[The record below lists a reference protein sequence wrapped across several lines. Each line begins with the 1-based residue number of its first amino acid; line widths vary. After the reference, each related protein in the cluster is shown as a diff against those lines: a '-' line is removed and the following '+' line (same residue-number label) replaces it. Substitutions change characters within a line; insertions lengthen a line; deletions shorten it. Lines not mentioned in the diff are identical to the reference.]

1 MPAWPVDASWHMQA
15 ADWEPKI
22 RSIVDWWAPHIA
34 CKSHCCLGHAES
46 MAAQWMP
53 ACRFGELQAVD
64 VSDVPPAMRADVDA
78 GNVLRADA
86 EQQFQQRDELLA
98 DVPDREGP
106 FVRVPKVAP
115 SQTS

>member
-1 MPAWPVDASWHMQA
+1 M
-15 ADWEPKI
+15 
-22 RSIVDWWAPHIA
+22 
-34 CKSHCCLGHAES
+34 
-46 MAAQWMP
+46 
-53 ACRFGELQAVD
+53 D
-64 VSDVPPAMRADVDA
+64 VSNVPPAIRADVDA